1 MPKLPQASMVMLR
14 FRGLNP
20 PYETEAVLDDRYKS
34 HETVAPSHQVQVLE
48 LQIGPDVEQ
57 EDVL

>member
-1 MPKLPQASMVMLR
+1 MVMLR

-20 PYETEAVLDDRYKS
+20 PYETEAVLDDRYRS
-34 HETVAPSHQVQVLE
+34 HETVAPCHQVQVLE
-48 LQIGPDVEQ
+48 LQVGPDVEQ